1 MGGWQRYETQ
11 IYHLASA
18 AAVRRIGKQE
28 ALKKLAELTPRNE
41 RGRKRSTVNRL
52 LMFLGTTIGGYVG
65 WWAGDY
71 IGFGLMG
78 TFLVSSLGSMAGIYV
93 VWRLM
98 GDYLS

>member
-1 MGGWQRYETQ
+1 M
-11 IYHLASA
+11 
-18 AAVRRIGKQE
+18 
-28 ALKKLAELTPRNE
+28 
-41 RGRKRSTVNRL
+41 NRL
-52 LMFLGTTIGGYVG
+52 LMFLGMTMGGYVG

-93 VWRLM
+93 VWRFM